1 MRYTNFIVKNFRGI
15 EEVNLD
21 LTNDRVITL
30 VGLNESGKTT
40 ILEALNNF
48 YGMCREKVPDSKTIT
63 TFRPKS
69 ISFNGK
75 ITIGATISLD
85 ESDKNTIATFAKSE
99 GAKKN
104 LEIPDTYTY
113 TFTFNFKQSQYVDY
127 SKTCGFSVKSVG
139 AKKSLHS
146 TNNALWNKIINKINK
161 EMIPEILY
169 YDDFIFEVPEKTYF
183 PLSTDAPDKGSKN
196 QEWQLVLD
204 DILRSVDANYDSFQ
218 HNIADIWLTD
228 NDLAANTV
236 SAMEKKLDSVI
247 TTAWGNLFKNK
258 GRANFKEI
266 KLNTTV
272 SADQQYLE
280 VSFKVKT
287 DSGRLFNLDERSKGC
302 KWFFSFLLFTE
313 FRKSRSHEIL
323 FLLDEPASNLH
334 SSAQKNIMDAI
345 SELSSSSTVIYSTHS
360 HFLINTLWLTGAHI
374 VVNKAIDEEQLDGA
388 FTESEAKI
396 TTKRYYD
403 FVANSKQENS
413 KLLFQ
418 PILDALDYQYTDFD
432 MVSGVVITEGKYDWY
447 VFKYIFNIILNDNSI
462 NLYPGKGRDANEDI
476 IRLYLAWGRDF
487 LYLLDGDKPG
497 ETTKKRLLGEFEG
510 FLDGNLFTLHDAV
523 SVAGP
528 TEDLFTDADK
538 KLICDTAF
546 GAGAYDTVKSSKPNL
561 KSKLNFA
568 VLQLLNRK
576 HVIKLDTKTKNKF
589 DNLAKFLKQKIT
601 NETSI

>member
-1 MRYTNFIVKNFRGI
+1 MRYTSFTVKNFRGI
-15 EEVNLD
+15 ESVDLD
-21 LTNDRVITL
+21 LTNDRVITM

-48 YGMCREKVPDSKTIT
+48 YSMCREEVPNSKVIT

-75 ITIGATISLD
+75 ITIGATILLD
-85 ESDKNTIATFAKSE
+85 DSDKKTLATFAKNE
-99 GAKKN
+99 GAKKG

-113 TFTFNFKQSQYVDY
+113 TFVFNFKQSQYVSY
-127 SKTCGFSVKSVG
+127 SKSCGFSVKSVG

-183 PLSTDAPDKGSKN
+183 PLIADAPNKDSKN

-204 DILRSVDANYDSFQ
+204 DILRSVDINYDSFQ
-218 HNIADIWLTD
+218 HNIADIWLSD

-345 SELSSSSTVIYSTHS
+345 SELSKNSTVIYSTHS

-374 VVNKAIDEEQLDGA
+374 VINKAINEEQLDGA

-396 TTKRYYD
+396 TTKKYYD
-403 FVANSKQENS
+403 FVANSKEENS

-432 MVSGVVITEGKYDWY
+432 MVPDVIITEGKYDWY
-447 VFKYIFNIILNDNSI
+447 VFRYIFNVVLGEKSI
-462 NLYPGKGRDANEDI
+462 NLYPGKGRDSNEDI
-476 IRLYLAWGRDF
+476 IRLYLAWGQRF
-487 LYLLDGDKPG
+487 IYLLDGDRPG
-497 ETTKKRLLGEFEG
+497 EITKKRLLGEFDG
-510 FLDGNLFTLHDAV
+510 FIDGKLVTLNDAV
-523 SVAGP
+523 GVAGP

-538 KLICDTAF
+538 KLICDAAF
-546 GAGAYDTVKSSKPNL
+546 GDGTYESVKSSKANL

-568 VLQLLNRK
+568 TLQLLNKEQIVR
-576 HVIKLDTKTKNKF
+576 LDANTIAKF
-589 DNLAKFLKQKIT
+589 KSLITFLKQ
-601 NETSI
+601 NVANN